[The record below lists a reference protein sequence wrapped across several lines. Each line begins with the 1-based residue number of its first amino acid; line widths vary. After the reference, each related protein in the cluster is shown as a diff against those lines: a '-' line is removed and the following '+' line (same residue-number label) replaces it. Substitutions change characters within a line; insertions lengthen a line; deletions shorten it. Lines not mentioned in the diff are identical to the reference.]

1 MPMSD
6 TRTQVDAILQTL
18 KQQLAAPGHDL
29 TPLLATMS
37 RFGHYSLS
45 NQFLIY
51 AQRPNAT
58 RVLGFHGWRNAGYR
72 VRKGEK
78 GISIYAPMRF
88 RTDDDAITDASSTDA
103 TEPKARIGYRV
114 AWVFDISQVEPLHPA
129 TSTDTTTDAPSPAA
143 SVTAELPHLSAL
155 RTLVTAQGLTLTDT
169 AMSPGRYG
177 FTDGQ
182 TITLATGLTP
192 ADTFSTLVHEY
203 AHAKLH
209 FDGTPRDLTTRE
221 TEAEAVAYVVCSH
234 LDVPNPLSVRYIRA
248 YRGNPETLQQSLHRI
263 RDLANALLTALMPA
277 VAAMPEAAQH

>member
-1 MPMSD
+1 MSMSD
-6 TRTQVDAILQTL
+6 TRTQVDQILQTL

-29 TPLLATMS
+29 TPLLSTMS

-58 RVLGFHGWRNAGYR
+58 RVLGFHGWRKAGYA

-78 GISIYAPMRF
+78 GIAIYAPMRF
-88 RTDDDAITDASSTDA
+88 RSDEDTSTDTLPTDAP
-103 TEPKARIGYRV
+103 EPKARIGYRV
-114 AWVFDISQVEPLHPA
+114 AWVFDISQVEPLEPLATENAVTPPA
-129 TSTDTTTDAPSPAA
+129 
-143 SVTAELPHLSAL
+143 VTAELAHLTAL
-155 RTLVTAQGLTLTDT
+155 RTLIVAQGLTLTDVP
-169 AMSPGRYG
+169 MGPGQYG

-192 ADTFSTLVHEY
+192 ADTFSTLIHEY

-263 RDLANALLTALMPA
+263 RDLANALLTALTPA
-277 VAAMPEAAQH
+277 VAAVPEPAQH

>member
-1 MPMSD
+1 MSMSD

-29 TPLLATMS
+29 TPLLSTMS

-45 NQFLIY
+45 NQFLIF

-78 GISIYAPMRF
+78 GIAIYAPMRF
-88 RTDDDAITDASSTDA
+88 RTDDDAITDAASTDA

-114 AWVFDISQVEPLHPA
+114 AWVFDISQVEPLNPA
-129 TSTDTTTDAPSPAA
+129 TTTATTTDAPSHAA

-155 RTLVTAQGLTLTDT
+155 RTLITAQGLTLTDA
-169 AMSPGRYG
+169 AMSPGQYG

-182 TITLATGLTP
+182 TITLATDLTP
-192 ADTFSTLVHEY
+192 ADTFSTLIHEY

-248 YRGNPETLQQSLHRI
+248 YRGNPDTLQQSLHRI
-263 RDLANALLTALMPA
+263 RDLANALLTAVMPA
-277 VAAMPEAAQH
+277 VAAVPEPAQH